1 MRRLCTQSIPN
12 LQFSAKIRTNKD
24 DWQCS
29 ADIQLEN
36 SLIAWSLDFLDGPL
50 SCHKFLVPIIYM
62 QFIRPNIFDPYL
74 SSICQSCI
82 ALCCLYFALFK
93 MRIFAKY
100 VDILRLLIPFVLK
113 PTTCNSDQTVAGTLK
128 FGVKIDLAH
137 FKAILGHSLKLSK
150 INIEDLVQR
159 NLTKNIHKI
168 CVIGCQIRVTCY
180 CSAH

>member
-1 MRRLCTQSIPN
+1 MTRH
-12 LQFSAKIRTNKD
+12 D
-24 DWQCS
+24 
-29 ADIQLEN
+29 
-36 SLIAWSLDFLDGPL
+36 
-50 SCHKFLVPIIYM
+50 
-62 QFIRPNIFDPYL
+62 NISNIEP
-74 SSICQSCI
+74 CQSCI
-82 ALCCLYFALFK
+82 ALCCLYFVLFK

-159 NLTKNIHKI
+159 NRKKI
-168 CVIGCQIRVTCY
+168 FPKFV
-180 CSAH
+180 

>member
-1 MRRLCTQSIPN
+1 MRRLCRQNIPN

-24 DWQCS
+24 DWHFHATSFWCQIYVCS
-29 ADIQLEN
+29 ISD
-36 SLIAWSLDFLDGPL
+36 LIYLTL
-50 SCHKFLVPIIYM
+50 
-62 QFIRPNIFDPYL
+62 IF
-74 SSICQSCI
+74 SSIYQSCV
-82 ALCCLYFALFK
+82 ALYCSYFVLFK

-159 NLTKNIHKI
+159 NRT
-168 CVIGCQIRVTCY
+168 
-180 CSAH
+180 

>member
-1 MRRLCTQSIPN
+1 
-12 LQFSAKIRTNKD
+12 
-24 DWQCS
+24 
-29 ADIQLEN
+29 
-36 SLIAWSLDFLDGPL
+36 
-50 SCHKFLVPIIYM
+50 M
-62 QFIRPNIFDPYL
+62 QFIRPHIFDPYF

-159 NLTKNIHKI
+159 NRTKISPKFVWLVVGSELHVNALLGNCIWYFKPT
-168 CVIGCQIRVTCY
+168 RVDIMHNTLLAKQVY
-180 CSAH
+180 LWPFWSHSGIEPMTLVLRKKWL